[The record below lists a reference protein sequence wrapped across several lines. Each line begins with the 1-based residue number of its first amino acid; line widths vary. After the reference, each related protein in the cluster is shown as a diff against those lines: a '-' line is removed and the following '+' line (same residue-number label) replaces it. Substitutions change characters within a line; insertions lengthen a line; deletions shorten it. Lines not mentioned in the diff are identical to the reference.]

1 MRHPKARVTGYL
13 SFLILAFAI
22 PAGAEMSLDD
32 YLQRV
37 KAGNYSYIGSERQKS
52 GGEARK
58 READLIFSPTVFGEA
73 QVKSDK
79 KTQVMVGVPN
89 ASTYNELLTENY
101 SAGLSQTFRTG
112 TKAKVYYS
120 LDHYSYLYRSP
131 ADTKYYEGS
140 PVLELTQPLWQNA
153 NGASDRAGEATT
165 RAQAEAEAWSAE
177 HDLRA
182 LMVKAEKAY
191 WALATAREFVA
202 VRAKAQE
209 EAQAI
214 YDYLEKRIKMN
225 LADKSDLLQATASL
239 ETARLNLKAAGN
251 NEAAAGRAFRAC
263 ANMAQDEN
271 VPNLTPLSWEK
282 VRDIPEPDKQLDW
295 RADVKAAEASAR
307 VTAATARAQA
317 EKDKPA
323 LDFKV
328 RYALNGR
335 DSGFWTGA
343 SDSLGWS
350 KPTASAGLSFSM
362 PLNYGAAK
370 EAGAGALLKE
380 KAAELQY
387 KQKLLDQA
395 SERLDLLAKLEDA
408 RERLKLSYTIEE
420 AQRLK
425 AEHEKARLKEGR
437 TTTYQVL
444 TFEQDYTNAQYTRV
458 SAAGEVLATLA
469 DLKLYLRSD
478 AAGNN

>member
-1 MRHPKARVTGYL
+1 MRYPKARGTGFL
-13 SFLILAFAI
+13 PFLILALAM
-22 PAGAEMSLDD
+22 PACAEMSLGD
-32 YLQRV
+32 YLRAV
-37 KAGNYSYIGSERQKS
+37 KEKNHSYIGSEQQKS
-52 GGEARK
+52 GAEARK
-58 READLIFSPTVFGEA
+58 READLVFSPTVFGEA
-73 QVKSDK
+73 QLKSDK

-89 ASTYNELLTENY
+89 ASTYKELVTENY

-120 LDHYSYLYRSP
+120 LDHYSYLYRSQ

-153 NGASDRAGEATT
+153 NGASDRAGEETS
-165 RAQAEAEAWSAE
+165 RAQAQAEAWSAE

-182 LMVKAEKAY
+182 LLVKAEKAY
-191 WALATAREFVA
+191 WSLATARELVL

-225 LADKSDLLQATASL
+225 LADKSDLLQATALL
-239 ETARLNLKAAGN
+239 ETSRLNLRTARN
-251 NEAAAGRAFRAC
+251 NEASAERLLRAC
-263 ANMAQDEN
+263 ANMAQEES
-271 VPNLTPLSWEK
+271 VPDLTPLNWEK
-282 VRDIPEPDKQLDW
+282 VRDIPELDDQLEW
-295 RADVKAAEASAR
+295 RADVKAAEANAR
-307 VTAATARAQA
+307 ATGATARAQA

-335 DSGFWTGA
+335 DNGLWAGA

-350 KPTASAGLSFSM
+350 KPTASAGLSFSI

-380 KAAELQY
+380 KAAKLQY

-425 AEHEKARLKEGR
+425 AEYEKTRLKEGR

-444 TFEQDYTNAQYTRV
+444 TFEQDYTNAQYGRV
-458 SAAGEVLATLA
+458 SAAAEVLYTFA
-469 DLKLYLRSD
+469 DLKLYLRSGAQ
-478 AAGNN
+478 AAQ